1 MDGRFDE
8 PTIVRLD
15 HTKALESKVQ
25 QIVTMLAHIGMSA
38 TAIVK
43 PFEYIGQWSGMVFED
58 QQE

>member
-25 QIVTMLAHIGMSA
+25 QTVTMLEHMGKNAA
-38 TAIVK
+38 AFVK
-43 PFEYIGQWSGMVFED
+43 PAEHID
-58 QQE
+58 P